1 VEIAVCVKRVPMVG
15 GKIVVTADGQDVDT
29 RMSGFTVSPHEE
41 CAVEE
46 AVRLVERHGG
56 SVAVLTLGP
65 PAAADQLRDMLA
77 LGATRAVLLETDG
90 REWGPIATAEAI
102 VAEVTGAAADP
113 ATSPVPALPDPAT
126 SPVPALPDPAA
137 SPAPDPAAA
146 AASNLPYDLLLFGNE
161 AADTGD
167 YQVAVRV
174 AHALGLP
181 CVTGIKN
188 LEVTDAGARAKREYR
203 GTEEVFDIPLPAV
216 VSVKE
221 GINLPR
227 YPSLPGRLRAK
238 RATIETRAPQWR
250 ADGLTKTGLRVPA
263 GESKRAEILGNGAD
277 AVPALVALLDELG
290 ILS

>member
-1 VEIAVCVKRVPMVG
+1 MEILVCVKRVPMVG

-56 SVAVLTLGP
+56 RVTVLTLGP
-65 PAAADQLRDMLA
+65 AAAADQLRDMLA
-77 LGATRAVLLETDG
+77 LGASRAVLLETDG
-90 REWGPIATAEAI
+90 QEWGPAATADAI
-102 VAEVTGAAADP
+102 VAAVR
-113 ATSPVPALPDPAT
+113 S
-126 SPVPALPDPAA
+126 
-137 SPAPDPAAA
+137 SPAPHDTGAPLAAGGPAGPAAGGPA
-146 AASNLPYDLLLFGNE
+146 GPPAPGCPYDLLLFGNE

-188 LEVTDAGARAKREYR
+188 LEVAGGRAQARREYR
-203 GTEEVFDIPLPAV
+203 GAEEAFDITLPAV
-216 VSVKE
+216 ISVKE

-238 RATIETRAPQWR
+238 RATIERQEPGWHP
-250 ADGLTKTGLRVPA
+250 DGLRKERLRVPV
-263 GESKRAEILGNGAD
+263 GESKRAAVLGTGPD
-277 AVPALVALLDELG
+277 AVPALLALLDELG
-290 ILS
+290 VLS

>member
-1 VEIAVCVKRVPMVG
+1 MEILVCVKRVPMVG

-56 SVAVLTLGP
+56 NVTVLTLGP

-77 LGATRAVLLETDG
+77 LGASRAVLLETDG
-90 REWGPIATAEAI
+90 REWGPIATADAI
-102 VAEVTGAAADP
+102 VAAARARAGQEGAARDP
-113 ATSPVPALPDPAT
+113 GC
-126 SPVPALPDPAA
+126 
-137 SPAPDPAAA
+137 
-146 AASNLPYDLLLFGNE
+146 PYDLLLFGNE

-167 YQVAVRV
+167 YQVGVRV

-188 LEVTDAGARAKREYR
+188 LEVTVGSDGGAGNGGAAGASARARREYR
-203 GTEEVFDIPLPAV
+203 GTEEIFDIPLPAV
-216 VSVKE
+216 ISVKE

-238 RATIETRAPQWR
+238 RAAIEQSAPEWR
-250 ADGLTKTGLRVPA
+250 PEGLRKERLRVPP
-263 GESKRAEILGNGAD
+263 GETKRAEVLGTGTD

-290 ILS
+290 VLS

>member
-56 SVAVLTLGP
+56 AVTVLTLGP
-65 PAAADQLRDMLA
+65 AAAADQLRDMLA
-77 LGATRAVLLETDG
+77 LGASRAVLLETDG
-90 REWGPIATAEAI
+90 REWGPVATAEAI
-102 VAEVTGAAADP
+102 VAAVAGSPAAADP
-113 ATSPVPALPDPAT
+113 AAPPASAPAG
-126 SPVPALPDPAA
+126 PA
-137 SPAPDPAAA
+137 SR
-146 AASNLPYDLLLFGNE
+146 LPYDLLLFGNE

-174 AHALGLP
+174 AHALGMP

-188 LEVTDAGARAKREYR
+188 LEVVDGSARARREYR
-203 GTEEVFDIPLPAV
+203 GTEEVFGIPLPAV
-216 VSVKE
+216 ISVKE

-238 RATIETRAPQWR
+238 RATIETREPRWHP
-250 ADGLTKTGLRVPA
+250 DGLRKERLRVPA
-263 GESKRAEILGNGAD
+263 GESKRAEILGTGPD

-290 ILS
+290 VLS